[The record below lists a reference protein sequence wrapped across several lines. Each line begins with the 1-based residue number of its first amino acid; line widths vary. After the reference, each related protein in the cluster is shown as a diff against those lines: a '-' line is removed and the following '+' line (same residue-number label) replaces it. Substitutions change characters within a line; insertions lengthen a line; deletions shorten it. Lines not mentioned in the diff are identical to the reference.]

1 MTRGTCFALCSA
13 AVLLGACGGSMNNS
27 GGGTTCNPGGTA
39 AITIKST
46 GMSPMNVCVLP
57 SGTLTFTNSDT
68 VPHDMVSDATC
79 PELNTGPIAP
89 SGGIAMV
96 TFTNTSKICSFK
108 DSLNPSNTA
117 FQGFVNVT
125 TAPVGGP
132 GY

>member
-1 MTRGTCFALCSA
+1 MTRGTCLALCSA
-13 AVLLGACGGSMNNS
+13 ATLLGACGGSSNNNS
-27 GGGTTCNPGGTA
+27 GATCNPGGTA

-68 VPHDMVSDATC
+68 APHDMVSDATC
-79 PELNTGPIAP
+79 PELNTGSIAP
-89 SGGIAMV
+89 SGGTAMV
-96 TFTNTSKICSFK
+96 TFANTAKICSFH
-108 DSLNPSNTA
+108 DSLNASNPA